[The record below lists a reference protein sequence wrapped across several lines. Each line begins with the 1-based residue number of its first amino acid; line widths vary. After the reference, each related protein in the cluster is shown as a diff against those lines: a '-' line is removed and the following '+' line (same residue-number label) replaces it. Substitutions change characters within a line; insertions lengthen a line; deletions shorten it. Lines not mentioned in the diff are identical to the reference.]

1 MQRISLVVFML
12 IGSGLLCAVPTAPAA
27 QAKEGRMS
35 YLDNGTLRVGVDLAL
50 GGVITY
56 LATPKRENVIN
67 SHDYGRQIQQSY
79 YSGPQPFG
87 EPHPAWKNWPWNPIG
102 TGDVYGN
109 PSKVLEHTNDG
120 KTLYVKS
127 IPMQWALKN
136 VPGDCTFETWISLY
150 RNTVR
155 VRCRLN
161 NARTDKRQYPARD
174 QELPAVYTVGK
185 LYRLFTYDGT
195 APFTDAPLK
204 EIKNAGPPWAAW
216 KAAEHWAALVNDE
229 DWGLGVFHP
238 GVFSFIGGFHGTP
251 NTGGPKDNPTG
262 YIAPIRKEILDYNIA
277 YEYEYTLI
285 IGTLKE
291 IRAYAVSRR
300 PRDTRP
306 DYHFRRDRQHWTYSN
321 ASDTGFP
328 VQSALRIRLGRDD
341 PQMIGPE
348 QWWQAKEVPTLYLR
362 AAFRTTQTRAEV
374 FWSVPGEGFSAER
387 SLTFEIIPD
396 GKFHIYAIDLA
407 SSPKYTGTITGLR
420 LDPVPSGAR
429 GETMDIASLSWR

>member
-1 MQRISLVVFML
+1 MIIV
-12 IGSGLLCAVPTAPAA
+12 GSGLLCMVPRTSAA

-35 YLDNGTLRVGVDLAL
+35 YLDNGTIRVGVDLDL
-50 GGVITY
+50 GGVITF

-67 SHDYGRQIQQSY
+67 SHDYGRQVQQSY
-79 YSGPQPFG
+79 YAGPQPFG
-87 EPHPAWKNWPWNPIG
+87 DPHPAWKNWPWNPIG

-120 KTLYVKS
+120 KTLHVKS

-150 RNTVR
+150 RNTAR

-161 NARTDKRQYPARD
+161 NARADKRPYPARD

-195 APFTDAPLK
+195 TPFTGAPLK
-204 EIKNAGPPWAAW
+204 EIKNAGPPWTSW
-216 KAAEHWAALVNDE
+216 KATEHWAALVNDE

-238 GVFSFIGGFHGTP
+238 GVVSFIGGFHDKP

-277 YEYEYTLI
+277 YEYEFTLI
-285 IGTLKE
+285 LGTLKE
-291 IRAYAVSRR
+291 IRAYAVARR
-300 PRDTRP
+300 PKDTRP
-306 DYHFRRDRQHWTYSN
+306 DYHFRRDRQHWTYIN
-321 ASDTGFP
+321 ARDDGFP
-328 VQSALRIRLGRDD
+328 VQGGLRVRLGRED

-348 QWWQAKEVPTLYLR
+348 QWWQAKDAPTLYLR
-362 AAFRTTQTRAEV
+362 AAFRTTQTRAEI

-387 SLTFEIIPD
+387 KIEFEIIPD
-396 GKFHIYAIDLA
+396 GKFHIYTIDLA
-407 SSPKYTGTITGLR
+407 SAPKYTGTITGLR
-420 LDPVPSGAR
+420 FDPVSSGAR
-429 GETMDIASLSWR
+429 GDYMDIASLSWR